1 MHVAYGYATSGWNYC
16 WKSVV
21 SYCAVVLKATL
32 LSQDEAK
39 RHLLEQQLQVQRL
52 NALRDKTKPRSDK
65 MEKLISQLKND
76 DLEILNSLL
85 DRQTVVWIWC
95 QSQTGLERLQKL
107 NETNNLRP
115 IDVFSDLTTLSTSSA
130 EMTISKAVI
139 ICRDQFQKNAGKFS
153 YALSKRM
160 WKSLIKTLMRRLT
173 ASYKIKRE
181 IWVNIWQLQLTSI
194 KIVIGEQGVWWTV
207 FRNYQWLR

>member
-16 WKSVV
+16 WKSFV

-160 WKSLIKTLMRRLT
+160 CKKP
-173 ASYKIKRE
+173 
-181 IWVNIWQLQLTSI
+181 N
-194 KIVIGEQGVWWTV
+194 
-207 FRNYQWLR
+207 